1 MSDGQQP
8 VVELEID
15 EYGLVDEVAS
25 LTLDM
30 AQRIQQ
36 HAGATSA
43 GLGLTLS
50 QAKVLVEMGSEG
62 STATG
67 ALAAKLRIDPSN
79 LTMLIDRLEQRG
91 ALERRVDPHD
101 RRVKSL
107 VLTPEGLQLRADF
120 RERLHD
126 FGKAFGQLSTQQLEA
141 LRDLLRLALNG
152 D

>member
-1 MSDGQQP
+1 MTERQQP
-8 VVELEID
+8 SEADD
-15 EYGLVDEVAS
+15 EFGLVDEVAS
-25 LTLDM
+25 LTLEL
-30 AQRIQQ
+30 AQRVQQ
-36 HAGATSA
+36 HAGATA
-43 GLGLTLS
+43 AEFGLTLS
-50 QAKVLVEMGSEG
+50 QAKVLASMGAEG

-67 ALAAKLRIDPSN
+67 VLAAKLRVDPSN
-79 LTMLIDRLEQRG
+79 LTVLIDRLEERG

-107 VLTPEGLQLRADF
+107 VLTPEGLQLRAEF

-126 FGKAFGQLSTQQLEA
+126 YGQAFGQLSARQLEA